1 MPRSCANPPRSA
13 ACNFVYIPFGKTL
26 IRVTASEVPAWRRS
40 LGGAVGADAEET
52 LGVDILLTL
61 CIQIVLEAFFFFF
74 FFFEGGRSFSSV
86 SSSSFLC
93 SWSAFCFLLPLRAHF
108 VLLRLPLLFLHPYY
122 LFIVIYFSSSFS
134 SSFS

>member
-61 CIQIVLEAFFFFF
+61 CIQIVLEAFFLYRVF
-74 FFFEGGRSFSSV
+74 
-86 SSSSFLC
+86 
-93 SWSAFCFLLPLRAHF
+93 
-108 VLLRLPLLFLHPYY
+108 
-122 LFIVIYFSSSFS
+122 
-134 SSFS
+134 